1 MEIHKAVA
9 AATAPLLASPRP
21 EPRRRL
27 GLRKPRGSVCAGER
41 TGRLGL
47 GPEFAHT
54 RPLPVHLRHG
64 DMQPWTLVLQLCHV
78 GFLHSL
84 HTPALSYACHDASAK
99 FPHQGSKLGKISQPD
114 TAYKGASVN
123 LVTSTFF
130 NETPALNSPWAPRL
144 SKLQSGRERTCV
156 CSRQGLG
163 MISGRRTLA
172 GRSSQHRHLLFL
184 IRFSFGLL
192 FWDTARCITRI

>member
-1 MEIHKAVA
+1 MLCLFSQPLCLSQIREEVWFRDKHKSCPPTSVEIHKAVA

-47 GPEFAHT
+47 GPEFT
-54 RPLPVHLRHG
+54 SPLPVQHLSA
-64 DMQPWTLVLQLCHV
+64 TLVLQLCHV

-130 NETPALNSPWAPRL
+130 NETPALGPAPGPLDYPSCNLGERGLVCAAARAWA
-144 SKLQSGRERTCV
+144 
-156 CSRQGLG
+156 
-163 MISGRRTLA
+163 
-172 GRSSQHRHLLFL
+172 
-184 IRFSFGLL
+184 
-192 FWDTARCITRI
+192 